1 MTDLHLVWSWSAKA
15 SLQAALRQR
24 TNVMRAD
31 NAPDLGP
38 LNDGRQRGTFFRELY
53 QSVGM
58 DTGELGEEGLPT
70 NAFSEW
76 ATIKEAIVDTN
87 PDRVLIWISDSGADH
102 VFLRMASH
110 FLGDCGTQLWQVQ
123 VKTGDHFC
131 AVGSLPGETLLSFL
145 PSARK
150 IDSGSIK
157 RYADE
162 FDAMAANPHLLRMAT
177 PEGHLTHHDLSFFDD
192 AILGYCSSEWRRTMH
207 VVGDTMGHADNLNPP
222 GDLLIFSRLLHLV
235 RAGMLQLDGE
245 FSSIYED
252 GFRRSCVRTC

>member
-1 MTDLHLVWSWSAKA
+1 
-15 SLQAALRQR
+15 
-24 TNVMRAD
+24 MRAD

-58 DTGELGEEGLPT
+58 DTGELGEEDLPT

-76 ATIKEAIVDTN
+76 ATIKDAITEMAA
-87 PDRVLIWISDSGADH
+87 DRVLIWTSDSGADH

-110 FLGDCGTQLWQVQ
+110 FLADCSAPLWQVH

-145 PSARK
+145 PSAK
-150 IDSGSIK
+150 MIDSGSIK

-162 FDAMAANPHLLRMAT
+162 FDAMAANPHMLRMAT
-177 PEGHLTHHDLSFFDD
+177 PDGRLTYHDLSFFDD
-192 AILGYCSSEWRRTMH
+192 AILGYCSREWGRVIH
-207 VVGDTMGHADNLNPP
+207 VVGDTMGHADPLNPP

-235 RAGMLQLDGE
+235 RAGALELDGE

-252 GFRRSCVRTC
+252 GFRHSRVRTR

>member
-1 MTDLHLVWSWSAKA
+1 
-15 SLQAALRQR
+15 
-24 TNVMRAD
+24 MRAD

-58 DTGELGEEGLPT
+58 DTGELGEEDLPT
-70 NAFSEW
+70 NAFSGW
-76 ATIKEAIVDTN
+76 ATIKQEIAETV
-87 PDRVLIWISDSGADH
+87 PERVLIWTSHSGADY

-110 FLGDCGTQLWQVQ
+110 FLADCGTRLWQVH

-145 PSARK
+145 PSAK
-150 IDSGSIK
+150 MIDSGSIR

-162 FDAMAANPHLLRMAT
+162 FDAMAANPCLLRMAT
-177 PEGHLTHHDLSFFDD
+177 PDGRLTYHDLSFFDD
-192 AILGYCSSEWRRTMH
+192 AILGYCSFEWRRTIH
-207 VVGDTMGHADNLNPP
+207 VVGDTMGHADSLNPP
-222 GDLLIFSRLLHLV
+222 SDLLIFSRLLHLV
-235 RAGMLQLDGE
+235 RAGRLELDGE

-252 GFRRSCVRTC
+252 GFRRCCVRTR

>member
-1 MTDLHLVWSWSAKA
+1 MTDLHLVWSWSARG
-15 SLQAALRQR
+15 SLRGALRQW

-53 QSVGM
+53 QSVRM
-58 DTGELGEEGLPT
+58 DTGELGEEDLPT

-76 ATIKEAIVDTN
+76 ATIKQEIAETV
-87 PDRVLIWISDSGADH
+87 PERVLIWTSHSGADY

-110 FLGDCGTQLWQVQ
+110 FLADCGTRLWQVH

-145 PSARK
+145 PSAK
-150 IDSGSIK
+150 MIDSGSIR

-162 FDAMAANPHLLRMAT
+162 FDAMAANPCLLRMAT
-177 PEGHLTHHDLSFFDD
+177 PDGRLTYHDLSFFDD
-192 AILGYCSSEWRRTMH
+192 AILGYCSFEWRRTIH
-207 VVGDTMGHADNLNPP
+207 VVDDTMGHADSLNPP
-222 GDLLIFSRLLHLV
+222 SDLLIFSRLLHLV
-235 RAGMLQLDGE
+235 RAGALELDGE

-252 GFRRSCVRTC
+252 GFRRCCVRTR